1 MPVFLVSPESTIAI
15 VGDQISLS
23 CSAEATPTSPTI
35 SWVDRDGM
43 EITSNEIFDITLE
56 ASNASVST
64 SVLSFTATAENMT
77 GNGSMFQCVAT
88 VLVEPINRTL
98 TNGSDIATLTIAGQS
113 SYDQNIL

>member
-23 CSAEATPTSPTI
+23 CSAGATPTVPTI

-43 EITSNEIFDITLE
+43 EITKNEIFNITF
-56 ASNASVST
+56 NASVST

-77 GNGSMFQCVAT
+77 GDKSMFQCVAT
-88 VLVEPINRTL
+88 VLVEPINTCLLYTSPSPR
-98 TNGSDIATLTIAGQS
+98 DATLSRMPS
-113 SYDQNIL
+113 SA